1 MPPLTNPENV
11 PVGAVYG
18 FTNMLLKLLKEHKPD
33 YFCVAFD
40 SGKETFRSTI
50 YPAYK
55 ANRPDAPD
63 DLKPQFPLVRDAASA
78 LGLKSFEMV
87 GYEADDII
95 ATFTKRAL
103 EQGIEVTIVSSDKD
117 LMQLVD
123 DGKVT
128 MFDAMKNKFIKE
140 KDVLEKFG
148 VQPAKVLDVC
158 SLIGDS
164 SDNVPGAPSI
174 GPKTAAELIAQ
185 FDNLD
190 NLLAKTAEI
199 KQPKRREVLEAN
211 KAQILMSRELIRLH
225 FDVPLE
231 VDFAS
236 LDSHLSD
243 EACLLEFCKKHNFK
257 SLVAKFSNVA
267 FNDHEHNAP
276 AQKPANFERVIIKTA
291 TELKTWLA
299 DVDTKLAIYFI
310 EDAAISLAKNGSSAI
325 IKFTSKSND
334 LFTPAE
340 GLTKEEILATLKPAL
355 DDDSVLKIY
364 HNIKSQHPTPST
376 NHQSF
381 DDIQIMEYVARTG
394 ITDGELEHIAP
405 DITPL
410 KNLLGSGKNKRKLEE
425 TPAEELLEHGASVA
439 EFLFTNHA
447 RVKQELFSQKL
458 LTVYEKIEKPLIGVL
473 AKMEARGAKIDPAIL
488 NKMSEE
494 FATRIAALEVEIHQ
508 MAGSEFNVAS
518 PSQIGEVL
526 FEKMGIA
533 GGKKSKKTG
542 HYSTG
547 ADVLEELSLQGHVIA
562 EKILQHRQLS
572 KLKSTY
578 TDALPNSINPA
589 TKSIHTTY
597 MMTAANTGR
606 LSSQNPNLQNI
617 PIRTEEGKK
626 IRTAF
631 VAESGNKLIS
641 ADYSQIELRLLAHVA
656 NIEPLKEAFKN
667 GQDVHNITAHQ
678 VFGVPLDKVDSN
690 YRRMAKTINFGII
703 YGLSAHGLAERLGI
717 SRQEAA
723 SYIEQYFRQY
733 AGIKQYMSETIE
745 FCKAHGYVQ
754 TIFGR
759 KCYIKGIND
768 KIPAIR
774 QFSERAAIN
783 APLQGA
789 AADIIKR
796 AMISLD
802 RENLPMTLQV
812 HDELIFEVPEGQ
824 AEALR
829 GKIINIMQNA
839 AHLSVPLVVEAQIGD
854 NWGAAH

>member
-1 MPPLTNPENV
+1 
-11 PVGAVYG
+11 
-18 FTNMLLKLLKEHKPD
+18 
-33 YFCVAFD
+33 
-40 SGKETFRSTI
+40 
-50 YPAYK
+50 
-55 ANRPDAPD
+55 
-63 DLKPQFPLVRDAASA
+63 
-78 LGLKSFEMV
+78 
-87 GYEADDII
+87 
-95 ATFTKRAL
+95 
-103 EQGIEVTIVSSDKD
+103 
-117 LMQLVD
+117 
-123 DGKVT
+123 
-128 MFDAMKNKFIKE
+128 MKI
-140 KDVLEKFG
+140 
-148 VQPAKVLDVC
+148 
-158 SLIGDS
+158 
-164 SDNVPGAPSI
+164 
-174 GPKTAAELIAQ
+174 TA
-185 FDNLD
+185 
-190 NLLAKTAEI
+190 
-199 KQPKRREVLEAN
+199 
-211 KAQILMSRELIRLH
+211 
-225 FDVPLE
+225 
-231 VDFAS
+231 
-236 LDSHLSD
+236 
-243 EACLLEFCKKHNFK
+243 
-257 SLVAKFSNVA
+257 
-267 FNDHEHNAP
+267 
-276 AQKPANFERVIIKTA
+276 
-291 TELKTWLA
+291 
-299 DVDTKLAIYFI
+299 
-310 EDAAISLAKNGSSAI
+310 
-325 IKFTSKSND
+325 
-334 LFTPAE
+334 
-340 GLTKEEILATLKPAL
+340 
-355 DDDSVLKIY
+355 
-364 HNIKSQHPTPST
+364 
-376 NHQSF
+376 F
-381 DDIQIMEYVARTG
+381 DDIQIMEYVAATG
-394 ITDGELEHIAP
+394 ISSGELEEIAP
-405 DITPL
+405 EIPPIKD
-410 KNLLGSGKNKRKLEE
+410 LLGSGKNKRKLEE
-425 TPAEELLEHGASVA
+425 IPAEELLAHGASAA
-439 EFLFTNHA
+439 EFLLNRHA
-447 RVKQELFSQKL
+447 PLKQKLFDDKL
-458 LTVYEKIEKPLIGVL
+458 LTVYDKIEKPLIGVL
-473 AKMEARGAKIDPAIL
+473 AKMEKRGAKIDPVIL

-589 TKSIHTTY
+589 TKRIHTTY

-617 PIRTEEGKK
+617 PIRSDVGKK

-678 VFGVPLDKVDSN
+678 VFGVPLDKVDAN

-745 FCKAHGYVQ
+745 FCKSHGYVE

-759 KCYIKGIND
+759 RCYIKGIND
-768 KIPAIR
+768 KNGAIR

-796 AMISLD
+796 AMIKLD
-802 RENLPMTLQV
+802 AENMPMTLQV
-812 HDELIFEVPEGQ
+812 HDELIFEVPE
-824 AEALR
+824 AEAEEKR
-829 GKIINIMQNA
+829 SKIINIMQSA
-839 AHLSVPLVVEAQIGD
+839 AYLDVPLVVEAAIGN
-854 NWGAAH
+854 NWGEVH